1 MNATETAKNTEYFL
15 SQGLN
20 KAIEGDFKGA
30 IAHFDQAIQI
40 NPNNAHAYH
49 NRGLA
54 RFKFGETH
62 KAIEDFTQALRLNPN
77 YTEAYV
83 GRGNAYRQLQDY
95 LGAIID
101 YTCLV
106 RLNSKDAK
114 AYYNRGF
121 VYSRVGEKQKAIEDY
136 QTAVK
141 LFYERGDDVNG
152 RRAWENLKQ
161 LQLLIPVKSQE
172 NTTSTHFSSKHSC
185 KSKESKHGFDSASQ
199 NLLFKLIGTLQ
210 GDRQGAMR
218 LISQVRMKNPGK
230 SAHWCVEKVIY
241 DLERD
246 RSR

>member
-15 SQGLN
+15 NQGLN
-20 KAIEGDFKGA
+20 KAIEGDFRGA
-30 IAHFDQAIQI
+30 IADFNRAIQI

-54 RFKFGETH
+54 CFKLGETH
-62 KAIEDFTQALRLNPN
+62 TAIEDFTQALRLNPN

-83 GRGNAYRQLQDY
+83 GRGNAYRQLRDY
-95 LGAIID
+95 QGAIID
-101 YTCLV
+101 YTYLV
-106 RLNSKDAK
+106 RLNSTDAK

-121 VYSRVGEKQKAIEDY
+121 VYSQVGDKQKAIQDY

-161 LQLLIPVKSQE
+161 LQASIPVKSQA
-172 NTTSTHFSSKHSC
+172 NTSSTHFRSKHSC
-185 KSKESKHGFDSASQ
+185 KSQESERSFDGASK
-199 NLLFKLIGTLQ
+199 NLLFKLMGILL
-210 GDRQGAMR
+210 GDRDLAMR
-218 LISQVRMKNPGK
+218 LISQVKIKNPGK
-230 SAHWCVEKVIY
+230 SIDWYVEKVIY

-246 RSR
+246 RGR